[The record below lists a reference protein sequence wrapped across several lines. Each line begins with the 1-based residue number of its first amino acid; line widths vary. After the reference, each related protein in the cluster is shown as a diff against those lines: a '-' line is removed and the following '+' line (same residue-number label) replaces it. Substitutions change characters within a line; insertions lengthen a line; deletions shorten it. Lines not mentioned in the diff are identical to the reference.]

1 MELGR
6 FWRDKS
12 MTQSRFKKTVL
23 WEGSSGL
30 YFLCRVLNI
39 GSSTD
44 ELKIIVTEPEAPTGA
59 MYTEGKGRFTGT
71 ELVRLQAEL
80 SYHSDGS
87 LLQKMPSYSPRT
99 STEYRNPSGMG
110 ARRLPL
116 DQIRAW
122 EPFARYTVIRP
133 TPYGR
138 PPDPDVLV
146 ARDTTVLDGSPFACT
161 FSLGPTS
168 LPDPAD
174 EAGVARLRIAAVAS
188 EIDLLLE
195 FRASSYHGKVMQL
208 PNTGKPIFMANNVLE
223 IVERRT
229 VWHSTVTT
237 TWR

>member
-1 MELGR
+1 
-6 FWRDKS
+6 
-12 MTQSRFKKTVL
+12 MTRSRFKKTVL
-23 WEGSSGL
+23 WEGPSGV

-39 GSSTD
+39 GRSTD
-44 ELKIIVTEPEAPTGA
+44 ELKIIVTEPESPTGA
-59 MYTEGKGRFTGT
+59 MYTESKGRFTGT

-133 TPYGR
+133 IPYVR
-138 PPDPDVLV
+138 PPDADVLV
-146 ARDTTVLDGSPFACT
+146 ARDSTVLQGSPFACT

-168 LPDPAD
+168 LRDPSD
-174 EAGVARLRIAAVAS
+174 EPVAARLRIVAVAS
-188 EIDLLLE
+188 GIDLLLE
-195 FRASSYHGKVMQL
+195 FRASSYCGEVMRL
-208 PNTGKPIFMANNVLE
+208 PNTGRPIFMTSNVLE

-229 VWHSTVTT
+229 VWQSAVTT